1 MEAVQLLTSGQHLQ
15 EDLELESGEYF
26 LAQEEKT
33 KRKRAAEQA
42 QQAER
47 VAQKKLKRQE
57 AFVPPQVPPSY
68 YSRPAMHQLF
78 TARQLSCLNPVL
90 VRQRF

>member
-1 MEAVQLLTSGQHLQ
+1 M
-15 EDLELESGEYF
+15 ESGEYF
-26 LAQEEKT
+26 LAQQEKT

-57 AFVPPQVPPSY
+57 AFVPPQVLPS
-68 YSRPAMHQLF
+68 
-78 TARQLSCLNPVL
+78 
-90 VRQRF
+90 